1 VSRLPESYFRQQHPL
16 SSVFRW
22 RGSPIA
28 QSSIT
33 PSMATESTLR
43 PVVLFVDDRDSRPI
57 YREYLQSM
65 GCRVIAAH
73 DGSAAVDQA
82 VRDRPDVIVID
93 FGMAQMDGPTMIR
106 RLRLQEPTRRVA
118 IIALT
123 AMPAARDSAR
133 EAGCDAFLAKPC
145 LPELLWWEVRSLL
158 TRMPSGRPLW
168 PRETAG
174 DSDVRRP

>member
-1 VSRLPESYFRQQHPL
+1 
-16 SSVFRW
+16 VF
-22 RGSPIA
+22 
-28 QSSIT
+28 
-33 PSMATESTLR
+33 
-43 PVVLFVDDRDSRPI
+43 FVADDRDSHTI
-57 YREYLQSM
+57 YLEYLRSM
-65 GCRVIAAH
+65 GCRVIAAR
-73 DGSAAVDQA
+73 DGAAAIDQA
-82 VRDRPDVIVID
+82 VQHRPDIIIID
-93 FGMAQMDGPTMIR
+93 LAMSHVDGLAELRQLR
-106 RLRLQEPTRRVA
+106 RQEPTQRVA

-174 DSDVRRP
+174 DPDGRSRPAIRRP

>member
-1 VSRLPESYFRQQHPL
+1 MSHVDGLAELRQ
-16 SSVFRW
+16 
-22 RGSPIA
+22 
-28 QSSIT
+28 
-33 PSMATESTLR
+33 LR
-43 PVVLFVDDRDSRPI
+43 R
-57 YREYLQSM
+57 
-65 GCRVIAAH
+65 
-73 DGSAAVDQA
+73 
-82 VRDRPDVIVID
+82 
-93 FGMAQMDGPTMIR
+93 
-106 RLRLQEPTRRVA
+106 QEPTQRVA

-174 DSDVRRP
+174 DPDGRSRPAIRRP